1 MRNNMRYT
9 LILLLLFTGSINAQK
24 TTLVVGGT
32 LRDCPELI
40 PGYAHRIEGIRV
52 FEIPSNRLIYAAT
65 TSDSSE
71 IPRLIELKN
80 VNASNYRI
88 SYFLNAG
95 RSPYQDKY
103 IALKPIS
110 VNYVNF
116 CRYDKNVEPI
126 NIFNGATIGDTILIE
141 NNTAGCYSH
150 DYSKTFLIQTTTGW
164 TIQQHQYRVDCR
176 LESISGKLEVSK
188 KPTQISKSKIV
199 KNEDIIKINLAINKI
214 RMLTSGGCTTNSFY
228 TIKYNNKTLELRD
241 GSCENLLNEILYS
254 YTGSYY

>member
-32 LRDCPELI
+32 LRDCPEFI
-40 PGYAHRIEGIRV
+40 PENRHRIDGIRV
-52 FEIPSNRLIYAAT
+52 FEIPSNRLIYEAT
-65 TSDSSE
+65 TSDSAE

-88 SYFLNAG
+88 SYSLYRG

-116 CRYDKNVEPI
+116 CRYDKTVEPI
-126 NIFNGATIGDTILIE
+126 NIFNGAIIGDTILIE

-150 DYSKTFLIQTTTGW
+150 DYSKTYFLKTKLGW
-164 TIQQHQYRVDCR
+164 TIQKEQYKVDCG
-176 LESISGKLEVSK
+176 LESKTGKIEVSK
-188 KPTQISKSKIV
+188 KPTHISKAKIIA
-199 KNEDIIKINLAINKI
+199 NEDINKIILALNKI

-228 TIKYNNKTLELRD
+228 TIKYKNKSLKLND

>member
-1 MRNNMRYT
+1 MRYT

-32 LRDCPELI
+32 LRDCPEFI
-40 PGYAHRIEGIRV
+40 PENRHRIDGIRV
-52 FEIPSNRLIYAAT
+52 F
-65 TSDSSE
+65 E

-88 SYFLNAG
+88 SYSLYRG

-116 CRYDKNVEPI
+116 CRYDKTVEPI
-126 NIFNGATIGDTILIE
+126 NIFNGAIIGDTILIE

-150 DYSKTFLIQTTTGW
+150 DYSKTYFLKTKLGW
-164 TIQQHQYRVDCR
+164 TIQKEQYKVDCG
-176 LESISGKLEVSK
+176 LESKTGKIEVSK
-188 KPTQISKSKIV
+188 KPTHISKAKIIA
-199 KNEDIIKINLAINKI
+199 NEDINKIILALNKI

>member
-1 MRNNMRYT
+1 MRYT

-40 PGYAHRIEGIRV
+40 LRYAHRIEGIRV
-52 FEIPSNRLIYAAT
+52 FEIPSNRLIYEAK
-65 TSDSSE
+65 TSDSTE

-80 VNASNYRI
+80 VNTSNYRI
-88 SYFLNAG
+88 SYSTN

-141 NNTAGCYSH
+141 NNTTGCFTH

-214 RMLTSGGCTTNSFY
+214 RMLTSGGCTTNSIY
-228 TIKYNNKTLELRD
+228 TIRYKNISLKLND
-241 GSCENLLNEILYS
+241 GSCENLLNEIVYK